1 MGLGWGAQQLTG
13 DNLKVVL
20 VKFSTLSVAVFVM
33 SVIDWHRQARL
44 HLKLKMW
51 PRFCLDSRVGML
63 VCAMQFDS

>member
-33 SVIDWHRQARL
+33 SVIEWH
-44 HLKLKMW
+44 
-51 PRFCLDSRVGML
+51 
-63 VCAMQFDS
+63 